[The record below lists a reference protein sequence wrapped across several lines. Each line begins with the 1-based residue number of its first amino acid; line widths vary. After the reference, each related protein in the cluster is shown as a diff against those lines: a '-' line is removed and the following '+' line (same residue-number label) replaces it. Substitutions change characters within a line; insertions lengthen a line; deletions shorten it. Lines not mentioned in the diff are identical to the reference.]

1 MSNKRKYTILGIVVV
16 LLIAILGGYMY
27 YKRTPTYTFN
37 LIKESVEKHDYET
50 FSKHVDSQNLISA
63 AYDDAVDAALDDPNM
78 DDMTKGLAGGFI
90 KLMKP
95 GIVAELND
103 ELTQYVKTGE
113 TKAKS
118 SDAKKENDSQ
128 KAGDNI
134 KEQTNIDKLTFK
146 RVGDSRDED
155 GFRITGI
162 VFEDK
167 QLGKEF
173 TLEVKMKQLDDG
185 TWQVL
190 KIANLKQYIQDEEK
204 ARKEKLAE
212 LNQPIRDEIN
222 KEVEVG
228 PVNATIVNKDFVWN
242 ASINIKTTITLNSD
256 KAIAQ
261 LNGNAYIVSSDGKS
275 IKVPIEKKLGQNANQ
290 KLNLSVKHDLNPFI
304 SGDDKII
311 KNGLSDY
318 KISISIDK
326 ITYADGDVL
335 KIKDKLD

>member
-16 LLIAILGGYMY
+16 LLIAIVGGYMY

-37 LIKESVEKHDYET
+37 LIKESMEKHDYDT

-63 AYDDAVDAALDDPNM
+63 AYDDILDAALDDPDM
-78 DDMTKGLAGGFI
+78 DESVKGFAGGFI

-103 ELTQYVKTGE
+103 ELMQYVKTGE

-118 SDAKKENDSQ
+118 SDSKKENDSE

-190 KIANLKQYIQDEEK
+190 KIANLKQYIQEEEK

-212 LNQPIRDEIN
+212 INQPIRDEID

-228 PVNATIVNKDFVWN
+228 PVNATILNKGSVWN
-242 ASINIKTTITLNSD
+242 EFVNIKANLTLNSD

-261 LNGNAYIVSSDGKS
+261 INGTAYITSNDGKS
-275 IKVPIEKKLGQNANQ
+275 IKVPIEKKIGQTANQ
-290 KLNLSVKHDLNPFI
+290 KTMLSIKHDLNPFI
-304 SGDDKII
+304 SSDDKIW
-311 KNGLSDY
+311 SY
-318 KISISIDK
+318 VKI
-326 ITYADGDVL
+326 
-335 KIKDKLD
+335 